1 MSGRKLSSAQSRR
14 LNVLNRIE
22 RVQAVYTEEMQKH
35 PCTTNKFVYDTRIAQ
50 EFNISERQFY
60 RYLNVRVNA
69 EKKAITDGNEE

>member
-1 MSGRKLSSAQSRR
+1 MSARKLSSAQSRR

-35 PCTTNKFVYDTRIAQ
+35 PCVTNKFVYDTRIAQ